1 MLSVVNVCTNAID
14 DLDVAKEE
22 ILSQLK
28 DKKFLQHTV
37 GIIAC
42 HYDYVEQGI
51 VEAIC
56 KAVPF
61 DIVGCST
68 FGSAVNGSGSMEHL
82 TLTILTGDDVFF
94 STTMSE
100 TICKDG
106 FESPIEN
113 VYTAAR
119 DVLGQ
124 DPALIFV
131 FGPVMPDVAGDQM
144 LWKLNQLC
152 GGIPVFGTLSSDA
165 LPGCPKSYVIRNGE
179 SDRNKMSLLLVGGN
193 VKPRFYVTAI
203 AQRSIQQN
211 SAVVTASEGYM
222 VTSINNMSVLDY
234 FASLGI
240 TATKLAAISMIPF
253 LVDFGDGTEPIAYS
267 MYDIS
272 ETGVYCGGAIP
283 VGAKI
288 TFAEVDTSSVIETAE
303 IALRRALDDVE
314 KNGACGVVAVPC
326 MARSMVLTPN
336 VEAEIVKSLEIIGNK
351 IPFSLIYSGGEICP
365 VYNQQRGLV
374 NRFHNL
380 TYTLVVF

>member
-1 MLSVVNVCTNAID
+1 MLSVINVCTNAID
-14 DLDVAKEE
+14 DLDIAREE

-28 DKKFLQHTV
+28 DKKLLKNTV

-56 KAVPF
+56 EAVPF

-68 FGSAVNGSGSMEHL
+68 VGSAVNGSGSMEHL
-82 TLTILTGDDVFF
+82 TLTVLTGDDVFF
-94 STTMSE
+94 STVMSD
-100 TICKDG
+100 TISKG
-106 FESPIEN
+106 NFESPIESA
-113 VYTAAR
+113 YTVAR
-119 DVLGQ
+119 DSLGQ

-144 LWKLNQLC
+144 LGKLNQLC
-152 GGIPVFGTLSSDA
+152 GGIPAFGTLSCDA
-165 LPGCPKSYVIRNGE
+165 LPGCPKSYVFRNGE
-179 SDRNKMSLLLVGGN
+179 SDRFKMSLLFVGGN
-193 VKPRFYVTAI
+193 VQPRFYVTAI

-211 SAVVTASEGYM
+211 SAVVTGSEGYL

-283 VGAKI
+283 EGARI
-288 TFAEVDTSSVIETAE
+288 TFAEVDISSVMETAE
-303 IALRRALDDVE
+303 IALRRALDDVD
-314 KNGACGVVAVPC
+314 KNGANGVIAVPC
-326 MARSMVLTPN
+326 MARSLVLSPN
-336 VEAEIVKSLEIIGNK
+336 VEAELFKSLEIVAEK